1 MFVAMHDLLLD
12 DTTDVA
18 NFPEFA
24 DRRTTKIVEGSAM
37 TGFFVDDFSYAELQM
52 LHLKQRLAGRSTL
65 FDGLFS
71 IPSFSEIMYVYVYIR
86 KRRIYYYNVYL
97 YVNVTVSGPLL
108 RAATLRPTG
117 QWASMLN
124 SSTQT
129 ISTHK
134 VFAN

>member
-1 MFVAMHDLLLD
+1 LLTLPYIFSYIQAIDLLTDYIEPDLCLSKDGVFVAMHDLLLD

-71 IPSFSEIMYVYVYIR
+71 IPSFSEIMYVY
-86 KRRIYYYNVYL
+86 KK
-97 YVNVTVSGPLL
+97 
-108 RAATLRPTG
+108 A
-117 QWASMLN
+117 
-124 SSTQT
+124 
-129 ISTHK
+129 
-134 VFAN
+134 